1 MSSYS
6 FAQLPRADVPRSKF
20 NLSYCHKLPLN
31 SGYLVPFF
39 CEDVIP
45 GDTFDLTTS
54 MVARLTT
61 PIVPVMDNIH
71 IDTFFFFVPNRLV
84 WENWE
89 KFFALKQSKDT
100 SNEYLEPQ
108 IDLTDGCDFGSIYDY
123 IGVPPGIKIPQA
135 DCPTALPFRA
145 CNKIYNDWFRAD
157 ALIEE
162 IETPTGDGPDDPA
175 LYTLQKRGKR
185 HDYFTSCLISPQY
198 GQSVTIPLGLNAPVY
213 GNGTSL
219 GLTDGTND
227 YGIVKSTPGGSFGL
241 VPSVNAAGAEV
252 GSVVDGTTTNFDNGT
267 VFGVSQDKNKSG
279 LIADL
284 SEAAAPTINTLR
296 YAFAL
301 QRFAEALNR
310 SGQRYTEILQ
320 GIFNVTSPDQR
331 LQRAELLGGTTDF
344 INVHQIAQTSATD
357 GTSPQGNLA
366 AYGYMSSVKN
376 GFTKSFVEHGWVIGF
391 VNVWCDLTYQQGM
404 RRQLSKRTVYDYM
417 IPQFAHIGEQAV
429 LNKEIFLSEDEEQ
442 NNAPFGYQERYAEYR
457 YHPSQISGV
466 MRSTAPQSLDVWHL
480 AQKFDDLPTLSKEF
494 IEENPP
500 LARVLAVQD
509 EPEIRL
515 DTWFDFKAVRPL
527 PLFGV
532 PGFGDRL

>member
-6 FAQLPRADVPRSKF
+6 FAQLPRAEIPRSKF
-20 NLSYCHKLPLN
+20 NLSFDRKMPFN

-39 CEDVIP
+39 IEDVIP
-45 GDTFDLTTS
+45 GDTFDLNTA

-84 WENWE
+84 WDNWE
-89 KFFALKQSKDT
+89 KFFAMKQSGDG
-100 SNEYLEPQ
+100 SGEFLEPQ
-108 IDLTDGCDFGSIYDY
+108 VDLTEGCDFGSIYDY
-123 IGVPPGIKIPQA
+123 IGVPPGINIPMA
-135 DCPTALPFRA
+135 DCPSALPFRA

-162 IETPTGDGPDDPA
+162 LETPMDDGPDDPA
-175 LYTLQKRGKR
+175 LYFLQKRGKR
-185 HDYFTSCLISPQY
+185 HDYFTSSLISPQY
-198 GQSVTIPLGLNAPVY
+198 GQSVTIPLGLNAPVI
-213 GNGTSL
+213 GNGMTL
-219 GLTDGTND
+219 GLEGDNQQ
-227 YGIVKSTPGGSFGL
+227 VGL
-241 VPSVNAAGAEV
+241 VINSEADGYKLFTGRVSAYGTDAGSTSSSGTI
-252 GSVVDGTTTNFDNGT
+252 GSADRTYGLTTDPA
-267 VFGVSQDKNKSG
+267 KSG
-279 LIADL
+279 VVADL
-284 SEAAAPTINTLR
+284 SQAVAPTINTLR

-331 LQRAELLGGTTDF
+331 LQRAELLGGTSDF

-391 VNVWCDLTYQQGM
+391 VNVWCDLTYQQGL
-404 RRQLSKRTVYDYM
+404 RRQFSKRTVYDYM
-417 IPQFAHIGEQAV
+417 IPQFANIGEQAV
-429 LNKEIFLSEDEEQ
+429 KNKEIFLSEDEDQ

-457 YHPSQISGV
+457 YHPSEICGV

-480 AQKFDDLPTLSKEF
+480 SQKFDNLPTLSKEF

-500 LARVLAVQD
+500 LSRVLAVQD

-515 DTWFDFKAVRPL
+515 DVWFDFKAVRPL
-527 PLFGV
+527 PLFSI

>member
-1 MSSYS
+1 MTSYS
-6 FAQLPRADVPRSKF
+6 FAQLPRAEIPRSKF
-20 NLSYCHKLPLN
+20 NLSFDRKMPFN

-39 CEDVIP
+39 VEDVIP
-45 GDTFDLTTS
+45 GDTFDLNTA

-71 IDTFFFFVPNRLV
+71 LDTFFFFVPNRLL
-84 WENWE
+84 WDNWE
-89 KFFALKQSKDT
+89 KFFAMKQNGDGSG
-100 SNEYLEPQ
+100 EFLEPQ
-108 IDLTDGCDFGSIYDY
+108 VDLTAGCEFASLFDY
-123 IGVPPGIKIPQA
+123 IGVPPGIKIPMA
-135 DCPTALPFRA
+135 DCPSALPFRA

-162 IETPTGDGPDDPA
+162 LETPMDDGPDDPA
-175 LYTLQKRGKR
+175 LYSLQKRGKR
-185 HDYFTSCLISPQY
+185 HDYFTSSLISPQY
-198 GQSVTIPLGLNAPVY
+198 GQSVTIPLGLNAPVV
-213 GNGTSL
+213 GNGLTL
-219 GLTDGTND
+219 GLTDGTSL
-227 YGIVKSTPGGSFGL
+227 YGSSITPEYRAIRPVTNGYGL
-241 VPSVNAAGAEV
+241 EV
-252 GSVVDGTTTNFDNGT
+252 GTDSMTGSQAPSNTLL
-267 VFGVSQDKNKSG
+267 GVTDDPAKSG
-279 LIADL
+279 LVADL
-284 SEAAAPTINTLR
+284 SQAVAPTINTLR

-391 VNVWCDLTYQQGM
+391 VNVWTDLTYQQGL
-404 RRQLSKRTVYDYM
+404 RRQFSKRTVYDYM
-417 IPQFAHIGEQAV
+417 IPQFANIGEQAV
-429 LNKEIFLSEDEEQ
+429 KNKEIFLSEDEEQ

-457 YHPSQISGV
+457 YHPSEICGV

-480 AQKFDDLPTLSKEF
+480 SQKFDNLPTLSKEF

-500 LARVLAVQD
+500 LSRILAVQD

-515 DTWFDFKAVRPL
+515 DIWFDFKAVRPL
-527 PLFGV
+527 PLFGI